1 MRPSGVCLAA
11 CRIVIHSVITVCREE
26 LEIVFFAFRF
36 FCSFFD
42 VEGKCWRG
50 RGFEF
55 WEFQKKKNLV
65 GFFSCGGRFGDY

>member
-1 MRPSGVCLAA
+1 MFGGLSHCNTQCDYSLQGRVGDC
-11 CRIVIHSVITVCREE
+11 
-26 LEIVFFAFRF
+26 FFSFRL

-55 WEFQKKKNLV
+55 WEFQKKKNFVVFILV
-65 GFFSCGGRFGDY
+65 GEDLETIEIGF